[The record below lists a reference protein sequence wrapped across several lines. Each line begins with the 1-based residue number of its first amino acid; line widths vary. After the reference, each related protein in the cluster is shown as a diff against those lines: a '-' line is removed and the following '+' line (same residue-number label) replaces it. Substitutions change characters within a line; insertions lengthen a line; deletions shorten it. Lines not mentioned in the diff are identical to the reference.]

1 MAATIRSLIAALLP
15 LAIAMTPAPPACAQ
29 SSTEAELRKYRDM
42 MKADPWANPAMLDA
56 DKGEQLW
63 RTPRGPAN
71 ASLEACDL
79 GKGKGVVAGAYAQMP
94 RYFADAGRVM
104 DLETRLVW
112 CMTTLQGF
120 DRAAL
125 LAKPFAAAG
134 QPTSDIAALATYVA
148 SKSSG
153 QALAPHSSH
162 PQEREAIALGEA
174 LYWRRQGPRD
184 FACASC
190 HASDGKRIRL
200 QDLAN
205 LAKPEGARE
214 AMAEWPAYRVSTG
227 YTMTMQHR
235 LFDCFW
241 QMRLPP
247 LQFGSPVA
255 VALSAYLAS
264 RAQGAQIAA
273 PSIKR

>member
-1 MAATIRSLIAALLP
+1 MASTIRSLIAALVP
-15 LAIAMTPAPPACAQ
+15 LAIGIALVRPALAQ

-42 MKADPWANPAMLDA
+42 MQADPWANPAMLDA
-56 DKGEQLW
+56 DKGDQLW
-63 RTPRGPAN
+63 RTPRGPTN
-71 ASLEACDL
+71 VSLEDCDL
-79 GKGKGVVAGAYAQMP
+79 GKGKGVVAGAYAELP
-94 RYFADAGRVM
+94 RYFPDAGRVM

-125 LAKPFAAAG
+125 TAKPFAAAG
-134 QPTSDIAALATYVA
+134 QPTSEIAALTTYVA

-153 QALAPHSSH
+153 LPLAPHQIH
-162 PQEREAIALGEA
+162 PQERQAIALGEA

-190 HASDGKRIRL
+190 HSADSKRIRL

-205 LAKPEGARE
+205 LTKPEGARE
-214 AMAEWPAYRVSTG
+214 AMAAWPAYRVSTG

-235 LFDCFW
+235 LLDCFW

-255 VALSAYLAS
+255 VALAAYLAS
-264 RAQGAQIAA
+264 RAQGATIAA
-273 PSIKR
+273 PGIKR

>member
-1 MAATIRSLIAALLP
+1 MAAIAPLLGGHAL
-15 LAIAMTPAPPACAQ
+15 AAGAYAQ
-29 SSTEAELRKYRDM
+29 GNIERELRQYRDM

-56 DKGEQLW
+56 DRGERLW
-63 RTPRGPAN
+63 SSARGPAN
-71 ASLEACDL
+71 VSLEGCDL
-79 GKGKGVVAGAYAQMP
+79 GKGRGAVAGAYAELP

-120 DRAAL
+120 TRAEL
-125 LAKPFAAAG
+125 TSQPFAVAG
-134 QPTSDIAALATYVA
+134 QPTSELAALATFVA

-153 QALAPHSSH
+153 LALAPRLAHA
-162 PQEREAIALGEA
+162 QERQAVALGEA

-190 HASDGKRIRL
+190 HSMDGKRIRL
-200 QDLAN
+200 QELAH
-205 LAKPEGARE
+205 LAKPEAARE
-214 AMAEWPAYRVSTG
+214 VIGEWPAYRVSTG
-227 YTMTMQHR
+227 YTMTLQHR
-235 LFDCFW
+235 LYDCFW

-247 LQFGSPVA
+247 LQVGSPVA

-264 RAQGAQIAA
+264 RAQGAKIAA
-273 PSIKR
+273 PGIKR